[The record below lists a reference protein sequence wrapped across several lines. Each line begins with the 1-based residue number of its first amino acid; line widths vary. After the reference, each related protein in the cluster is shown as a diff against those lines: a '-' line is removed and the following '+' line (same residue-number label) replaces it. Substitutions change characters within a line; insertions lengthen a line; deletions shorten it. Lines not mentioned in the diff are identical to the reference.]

1 MTVIQG
7 LPVDVTSSTE
17 ELDVLLQG
25 SKIHYRIKE
34 PLWNGGLQFSEFVE
48 FLLNFFRRETE

>member
-1 MTVIQG
+1 M
-7 LPVDVTSSTE
+7 DVTSSTE